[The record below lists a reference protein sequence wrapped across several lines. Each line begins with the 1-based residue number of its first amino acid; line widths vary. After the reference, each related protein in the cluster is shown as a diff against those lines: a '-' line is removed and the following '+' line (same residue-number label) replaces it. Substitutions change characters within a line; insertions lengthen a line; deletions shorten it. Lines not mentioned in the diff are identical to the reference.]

1 MREIPKKNYF
11 ILGAMTVFV
20 VALVFGLMSLYNSN
34 NKNEYKPVVKDVIN
48 EIKYDDLE
56 NYVLENPNALL
67 YINDSEYK
75 NKKVE
80 KMFKDI
86 IVDNNLQQ
94 SVVYIEKTEQ
104 VKKEY
109 DLKSETPI
117 FVLYKDGKVKE
128 ILAQKSYSKDTI
140 IDFLRRNE
148 IIEND

>member
-1 MREIPKKNYF
+1 MREIPKKNYV

-20 VALVFGLMSLYNSN
+20 VALVFGLMNLYNSN
-34 NKNEYKPVVKDVIN
+34 KKEDYNPIVKEVIN

-56 NYVLENPNALL
+56 SYIIDNPNALL

-80 KMFKDI
+80 KLFKDI
-86 IVDNNLQQ
+86 IVDYNLQQ

-109 DLKSETPI
+109 DLKNETPV

-128 ILAQKSYSKDTI
+128 VLSQKTYSKDDI
-140 IDFLRRNE
+140 LNFLKRNE